1 MMIGGEASG
10 VSVMPT
16 YTAVLEQ
23 GDDGSWS
30 AYTLSPSL
38 IIGTGATREAALA
51 DLRSAVTFWLEYMK
65 ETGQPVPV
73 VSTELVSIEV
83 PA

>member
-1 MMIGGEASG
+1 MA
-10 VSVMPT
+10 T

-38 IIGTGATREAALA
+38 IIGTGTTKDAALA
-51 DLRSAVTFWLEYMK
+51 DLRSAVAFWLEYMK
-65 ETGQPVPV
+65 DTGQPVPV

-83 PA
+83 AA

>member
-1 MMIGGEASG
+1 MA
-10 VSVMPT
+10 T

-38 IIGTGATREAALA
+38 IIGTGTTKDAALE
-51 DLRSAVTFWLEYMK
+51 DLRAAVAFWLEYMK
-65 ETGQPVPV
+65 DTGQPIPV

-83 PA
+83 AA

>member
-1 MMIGGEASG
+1 MA
-10 VSVMPT
+10 T

-38 IIGTGATREAALA
+38 IIGTGTSKDEALT
-51 DLRSAVTFWLEYMK
+51 DLRTAVAFWLDYMR
-65 ETGQPVPV
+65 ETGQVVPV

-83 PA
+83 AA

>member
-1 MMIGGEASG
+1 MA
-10 VSVMPT
+10 T

-38 IIGTGATREAALA
+38 IIGTGTSKDEALT
-51 DLRSAVTFWLEYMK
+51 DLRTAVAFWLDYMR
-65 ETGQPVPV
+65 ETGQVVPV
-73 VSTELVSIEV
+73 VSTELVSIDV
-83 PA
+83 AA